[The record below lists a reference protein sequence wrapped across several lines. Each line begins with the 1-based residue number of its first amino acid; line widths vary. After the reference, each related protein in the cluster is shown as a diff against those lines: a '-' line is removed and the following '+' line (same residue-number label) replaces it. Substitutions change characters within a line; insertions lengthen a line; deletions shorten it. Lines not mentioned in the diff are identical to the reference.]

1 MIIYLSENI
10 MTSLLLALLI
20 LSIAFI
26 VVPIIVVLINK
37 KYKKFVSEHSIALKQ
52 LNEINSRYQFKEI
65 DNKVIVDSYDNE
77 NYYNNISCED
87 YLIYYV
93 VDNQERIK
101 SLLKDSLSNKALF
114 DKYEKEIGKCLKNQ
128 YDTTQTLKNTI
139 LLSKT
144 ENIIFN
150 SQIKK
155 PNTSFSIRVVLK
167 LVTINGNRLGKKIDD
182 FSPQII
188 NDIIYKI
195 NQKRGSFYLSKNIWD
210 AICHVERGKVT
221 NKLRFEVYDRD
232 RQRCCQ
238 CGKKSNKLEI
248 DHIIPIAKG
257 GKSTLDN
264 LQTLCHECNIKKGM
278 SIK

>member
-1 MIIYLSENI
+1 